1 MNIDLENAL
10 HRLMHL
16 GDIHVGHLEG
26 SVDSSFFSTRLALL
40 RRLQLLPSPICRMA
54 QRPGTPE
61 LVNVETGYATLK
73 NKITFESLNDAYSEV
88 ERIFPKDENI
98 KQSIGDIKLYDA
110 SFRELGVSPSER
122 EKRLSK
128 FISAMTTLYS
138 YNNSLDPEDEIYLDS
153 AIEYI
158 NKKIWL
164 NSFAS
169 MFGGRRKR
177 KTRRARR

>member
-1 MNIDLENAL
+1 MEERPATPN
-10 HRLMHL
+10 
-16 GDIHVGHLEG
+16 
-26 SVDSSFFSTRLALL
+26 
-40 RRLQLLPSPICRMA
+40 LPIGP
-54 QRPGTPE
+54 
-61 LVNVETGYATLK
+61 NVETGYATLK
-73 NKITFESLNDAYSEV
+73 NTISFESLDEAYSAIK
-88 ERIFPKDENI
+88 RIFPKDEKVN
-98 KQSIGDIKLYDA
+98 QSIAHIKLYDA

-138 YNNSLDPEDEIYLDS
+138 KNIDLVTEDEIYLDR

-177 KTRRARR
+177 TRKTRRARR